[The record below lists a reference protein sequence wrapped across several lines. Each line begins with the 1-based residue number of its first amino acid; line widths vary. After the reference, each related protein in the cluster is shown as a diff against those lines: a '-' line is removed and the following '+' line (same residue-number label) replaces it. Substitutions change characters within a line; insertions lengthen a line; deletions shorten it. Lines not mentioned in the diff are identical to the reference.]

1 MIFKLLIVDDEEVI
15 RKSITKVLDCE
26 EYSITTADSG
36 FDALEKVKEKQ
47 PDLVLLDIKMDDL
60 DGVEV
65 LKKIKKQYPDTIVIM
80 VTGFASVSSAIESMK
95 SGAADYIQKPI
106 KPQELRKIVGSAL
119 EKVRLTKEVDEL
131 RRRQMEKNKFDK
143 IIGNSEAIQH
153 VLSLVQRFAPS
164 KATMLIEG
172 ESGTGKELIA
182 EYTHYLSPRYARP
195 FIALNCGAV
204 HKDLIESE
212 LFGYVRGAFTGASD
226 TGKPGL
232 LEQANHGTIF
242 LDEVG
247 EMPMDAQVKFLRV
260 LENGEFYHIGSPEL
274 RKVNLRV
281 IAATNSPLV
290 KLVEMGKFRKD
301 LYYRLNIAKIEL
313 PALRERK
320 MDIIPLAKFFID
332 HFNKTFGKK
341 IKGMSNDVEEIF
353 LAYPWHGNVR
363 ELRNIIER
371 VMLLTQTDIIS
382 LEELAKAGISN
393 VDNFFNVI
401 VKLNT
406 NLNGNV
412 IHKTTKDIVEK
423 TLELTQGNKTLAA
436 KRLGVPRSTLR
447 HYLQRVN

>member
-1 MIFKLLIVDDEEVI
+1 MLFRLLIVDDEEVV
-15 RKSITKVLDCE
+15 RKSLARVLACE
-26 EYSITTADSG
+26 EYSIELAESG
-36 FDALEKVKEKQ
+36 PAALDKVNEER
-47 PDLVLLDIKMDDL
+47 PDLVLLDIKMEGL

-65 LKKIKKQYPDTIVIM
+65 LKKIKEKDPEIVVVM
-80 VTGFASVSSAIESMK
+80 VTGFASVPTAIESMK
-95 SGAADYIQKPI
+95 AGAYDYIQKPV
-106 KPQELRKIVGSAL
+106 KPHELRKVVTNAL
-119 EKVRLTKEVDEL
+119 ESLQLKKEVEEL
-131 RRRQMEKNKFDK
+131 RRRQMENNKFDK
-143 IIGNSEAIQH
+143 IIGNSQELQH

-204 HKDLIESE
+204 HKDLLESE
-212 LFGYVRGAFTGASD
+212 LFGYVKGAFTGAAD
-226 TGKPGL
+226 HGKPGL

-260 LENGEFYHIGSPEL
+260 LENGEFYHLGSPEL
-274 RKVNLRV
+274 IKVNLRV
-281 IAATNSPLV
+281 IAATNVPLIQ
-290 KLVEMGKFRKD
+290 LVERGKFRKD

-313 PALRERK
+313 PALRDRR

-332 HFNKTFGKK
+332 HFNKAFGKR
-341 IKGMSNDVEEIF
+341 IKGMSNEVEEIL

-371 VMLLTQTDIIS
+371 VMLLDQKDIIS
-382 LEELAKAGISN
+382 VEDLASAGVTH
-393 VDNFFNVI
+393 VDSYFNII

-406 NLNGNV
+406 NSNGNV
-412 IHKTTKDIVEK
+412 LHKTMRDIVEK
-423 TLELTQGNKTLAA
+423 ALSLSKGNKTLAA

-447 HYLQRVN
+447 HYLHRVN